1 MTNIKVCQLEKAL
14 NYFDYPP
21 ELTAAEKDVMRQ
33 RKMKKHD
40 VAIMLVHW
48 FNAITWIFMLF
59 TGAALIV
66 SSFYKFAPDFYI
78 NIVRGMFETP
88 GNLIEFH
95 IWLGVIW
102 IFVFL
107 AYTIFGYRKYL
118 RKQSLKEIPLKKSK
132 DIFDKFKA
140 IQCILFGN
148 SALCLDKKDFL
159 WLKIRLLGILGL
171 SNEPLPPQGSFNAG
185 QKLYGLLVALMTP
198 IIMLTGLIMAF
209 HLGPLWLIQWS
220 IPIHFTAV
228 GLVVSG
234 LMIHVYM
241 GAVFPEE
248 KPAFFSMLTGNVSE
262 LFLYKHHF
270 EYWKERIV
278 KQCEWRKKT
287 EPDVTLTDILPN
299 SLAEKVMKKVEEIG
313 DIEEEKPSEEET
325 LPQKFWNPYFA
336 GVMLGLLFL
345 FTYFVYGR
353 GLGASS
359 FLSRTGTYLWSL
371 IAPQYTHSHPYWSR
385 YFHNGH
391 TPLGNF
397 MIFEVIGVIIG
408 AYWSSKK
415 ARRAK
420 IEIHKGPGISNK
432 VRIFM
437 AFAGGILMGLGAR
450 IARGC
455 TSGQGLTGG
464 VTLSVGAWLFV
475 FVAIGIGYLSAYI
488 FRRYWL

>member
-1 MTNIKVCQLEKAL
+1 MTNIKVCQLKKAMD
-14 NYFDYPP
+14 YFNYPP
-21 ELTAAEKDVMRQ
+21 QLTAKERDVMRQ

-48 FNAITWIFMLF
+48 FNAITWILMLA
-59 TGAALIV
+59 TGGALII
-66 SSFYKFAPDFYI
+66 SAFYKFAPDFYI
-78 NIVRGMFETP
+78 SIVRGMFGTP

-102 IFVFL
+102 ILVFL

-118 RKQSLKEIPLKKSK
+118 RKNKITEISLKQK
-132 DIFDKFKA
+132 DLFERFRA
-140 IQCILFGN
+140 FQCILFGN
-148 SALCLDKKDFL
+148 AALCLDKKDL
-159 WLKIRLLGILGL
+159 MWLKIRVLGILGY
-171 SNEPLPPQGSFNAG
+171 SDQPLPPQGSFNAG

-209 HLGPLWLIQWS
+209 HLGPIWLIQWS
-220 IPIHFTAV
+220 IPFHFTAV

-234 LMIHVYM
+234 LLIHVYM

-248 KPAFFSMLTGNVSE
+248 KPAFFSMITGNVSE

-270 EYWKERIV
+270 DYWKERIV
-278 KQCEWRKKT
+278 KQCEWLKKT
-287 EPDVTLTDILPN
+287 EPDISLTDILPN
-299 SLAEKVMKKVEEIG
+299 SLAVKVLEKVEEIG
-313 DIEEEKPSEEET
+313 EIEEEEKQVVE
-325 LPQKFWNPYFA
+325 LPQKFWDPYVA
-336 GVMLGLLFL
+336 GVVLGLLFI

-359 FLSRTGTYLWSL
+359 FLSRTGTYLWNL
-371 IAPQYTHSHPYWSR
+371 VAPQYTQSNPYWSR

-397 MIFEVIGVIIG
+397 MIFEVIGVLIG
-408 AYWSSKK
+408 GFWSGRR
-415 ARRAK
+415 ARRNK
-420 IEIHKGPGISNK
+420 FEIHKGPRITNK
-432 VRIFM
+432 QRIIYAIM
-437 AFAGGILMGLGAR
+437 GGFLMGLGAR

-464 VTLSVGAWLFV
+464 ITLAVGGWLFV
-475 FVAIGIGYLSAYI
+475 LVVFAVGYLSAYI